1 MVQQQRV
8 VDEFF
13 ELVKTDSET
22 KHERAI
28 CDLLAKKFTELGLSV
43 FEDDTAAKTG
53 HGAGNLF
60 ASWAAT
66 EGMEGVAPFLFTG
79 HMDTVAPGNGIQP
92 RIDQDGYIRSD
103 GTTILGSDDKAGLAA
118 MFEAIRVINERKLPH
133 GRIQFVITSGEESGL
148 VGARAM
154 DPKQL
159 DAAYGFALD
168 SDGKI
173 GMICTAGPTQTK
185 LRITVKGKSAHAG
198 VNPQDGI
205 SAITVAARAISRM
218 PLGRIDH
225 ETTANIGR
233 FEGGGETNVV
243 AEHVVITAEARSLV
257 NEKMQA
263 QIAKMREAFESAASE
278 YGAGFD
284 FQENYL
290 YPAYKFDD
298 AAPVVRVAA
307 DAFESLGI
315 EWSTFDSGGG
325 SDANMFNG
333 MGVPT
338 VNLAIGY
345 EHIHTPKEQIRV
357 QDIVDTARVIV
368 AIVEQ
373 SSKVKA

>member
-1 MVQQQRV
+1 MVMQQRLI
-8 VDEFF
+8 DEFF
-13 ELVKTDSET
+13 ELVRTDSET
-22 KHERAI
+22 KQERVI
-28 CDLLAKKFTELGLSV
+28 CDLLKRKFSDLGLDV

-60 ASWAAT
+60 ATWAAT
-66 EGMEGVAPFLFTG
+66 EGMEDVAPFLFTG
-79 HMDTVAPGNGIQP
+79 HMDTVAPGNGIKP
-92 RIDQDGYIRSD
+92 RIDDDGFIRSD

-118 MFEAIRVINERKLPH
+118 MFEAIRVVNENGIPH

-154 DPKQL
+154 DKGHL
-159 DAAYGFALD
+159 DAKYGYALD

-173 GMICTAGPTQTK
+173 GEICTAGPTQTK
-185 LRITVKGKSAHAG
+185 MRITVVGKSAHAG

-205 SAITVAARAISRM
+205 SAITVAAKAISRM

-243 AEHVVITAEARSLV
+243 AEKVVITAEARSLV
-257 NEKMQA
+257 NEKMTA
-263 QIAKMREAFESAASE
+263 QIAKMRDAFESATKE
-278 YGAGFD
+278 FGATYEFV
-284 FQENYL
+284 ENYL

-298 AAPVVRVAA
+298 DAPVVRVAA

-315 EWSTFDSGGG
+315 PWSTFPSGGG

-345 EHIHTPKEQIRV
+345 ENIHTPKEQIRV
-357 QDIVDTARVIV
+357 SDLVGAARMVV
-368 AIVEQ
+368 AIIEQ
-373 SSKVKA
+373 SIKVKA

>member
-1 MVQQQRV
+1 MVVQQRV
-8 VDEFF
+8 IDEFF
-13 ELVKTDSET
+13 ELVQTDSET
-22 KHERAI
+22 KHERVI
-28 CDLLAKKFTELGLSV
+28 CDLLITKFTALGLTV

-60 ASWAAT
+60 ATWAAT
-66 EGMEGVAPFLFTG
+66 EGMEDVAPFLFTG
-79 HMDTVAPGNGIQP
+79 HMDTVAPGNGIKP
-92 RIDQDGYIRSD
+92 RIEEDGFIRSD
-103 GTTILGSDDKAGLAA
+103 GTTILAADDKAGLAA
-118 MFEAIRVINERKLPH
+118 MFEAIRIVNEQGLPH
-133 GRIQFVITSGEESGL
+133 GRIQFVITAGEESGL

-154 DPKQL
+154 DPKHL
-159 DAAYGFALD
+159 DARYGFALD
-168 SDGKI
+168 SDGRI
-173 GMICTAGPTQTK
+173 GEICTAGPTQTK
-185 LRITVKGKSAHAG
+185 LRITVTGKSAHAG

-218 PLGRIDH
+218 PLGRIDE

-243 AEHVVITAEARSLV
+243 AEQVVITAEARSLV

-263 QIAKMREAFESAASE
+263 QVAKMRQAFESATSE
-278 YGAGFD
+278 FGAKLD

-298 AAPVVRVAA
+298 DAPVVRVAA
-307 DAFESLGI
+307 DAFEAMGVK
-315 EWSTFDSGGG
+315 WSTFPSGGG

-345 EHIHTPKEQIRV
+345 EHIHTPKEQIRAA
-357 QDIVDTARVIV
+357 DLVDTARFVV

-373 SSKVKA
+373 SLKIKA

>member
-1 MVQQQRV
+1 MVMQQRLI
-8 VDEFF
+8 DEFF
-13 ELVKTDSET
+13 ELVTTDSET
-22 KHERAI
+22 KHERVI
-28 CDLLAKKFTELGLSV
+28 CDLLKRKFEDLGLDV

-60 ASWAAT
+60 ATWAAT
-66 EGMEGVAPFLFTG
+66 PGMEDVAPFLFTG
-79 HMDTVAPGNGIQP
+79 HMDTVAPGNGIKP
-92 RIDQDGYIRSD
+92 RIDDDGFVRSD

-118 MFEAIRVINERKLPH
+118 MFEAIRVVKENGLPH

-154 DPKQL
+154 DASRL
-159 DAAYGFALD
+159 DAKYGFALD

-173 GMICTAGPTQTK
+173 GEICTAGPTQTK
-185 LRITVKGKSAHAG
+185 LRITVTGKSAHAG

-205 SAITVAARAISRM
+205 SAITVAAKAISRM

-243 AEHVVITAEARSLV
+243 AEQVIITAEARSLV
-257 NEKMQA
+257 NEKMTA
-263 QIAKMREAFESAASE
+263 QIAKMREAFDSAAKE
-278 YGAGFD
+278 FGATYD

-298 AAPVVRVAA
+298 DAPVVRVAA

-315 EWSTFDSGGG
+315 PWSTFPSGGG

-357 QDIVDTARVIV
+357 SDLVGAAKMVV
-368 AIVEQ
+368 AIIEQ
-373 SSKVKA
+373 SVKIKA

>member
-1 MVQQQRV
+1 MVVQQRLI
-8 VDEFF
+8 DEFF
-13 ELVKTDSET
+13 ELVRTDSET
-22 KHERAI
+22 KHEREI
-28 CDLLAKKFTELGLSV
+28 CDLLIRKFTELGLDV
-43 FEDDTAAKTG
+43 YEDDTAAKTG

-60 ASWAAT
+60 ATWAAT
-66 EGMEGVAPFLFTG
+66 PGMEDVAPFLFTC
-79 HMDTVAPGNGIQP
+79 HMDTVAPGKGIQP
-92 RIDQDGYIRSD
+92 RLDDDGFIRSD

-118 MFEAIRVINERKLPH
+118 IFEAIKVVNENNVPH

-154 DPKQL
+154 DPKRL
-159 DAAYGFALD
+159 DAKYGYALD

-173 GMICTAGPTQTK
+173 GEICTAGPTQTK
-185 LRITVKGKSAHAG
+185 MRITVVGKSAHAG

-205 SAITVAARAISRM
+205 SAITVAAKAISRM

-243 AEHVVITAEARSLV
+243 ADRVIITAEARSLV

-263 QIAKMREAFESAASE
+263 QVQKMRDAFESATKE
-278 YGAGFD
+278 FGATYEFE
-284 FQENYL
+284 ENYL

-298 AAPVVRVAA
+298 DAPVVRVAA
-307 DAFESLGI
+307 DAFDALGI
-315 EWSTFDSGGG
+315 PWSTFPSGGG

-345 EHIHTPKEQIRV
+345 EHIHTTKEQIRLSDLIGAARMV
-357 QDIVDTARVIV
+357 VEIVR
-368 AIVEQ
+368 Q
-373 SSKVKA
+373 SVKVKA